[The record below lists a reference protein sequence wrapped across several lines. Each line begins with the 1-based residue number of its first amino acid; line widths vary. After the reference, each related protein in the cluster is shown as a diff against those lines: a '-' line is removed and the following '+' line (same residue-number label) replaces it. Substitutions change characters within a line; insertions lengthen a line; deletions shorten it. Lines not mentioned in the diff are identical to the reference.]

1 MADILHKIG
10 CLNTTTDAVAD
21 ALTTVD
27 GLSRWWTNDTTGDAA
42 EGGELQF
49 RFPAGGFDMQVVDV
63 RPGQHVGWQVV
74 DGPEEW
80 VGTTIDWDLRQDGD
94 DTTVLFA
101 HRGWREPVE
110 FMHHCSTKWATFL
123 MSLKA
128 ALEMGKGSPFPNDFR
143 ISLDAD

>member
-49 RFPAGGFDMQVVDV
+49 RFPAGGFDMKVVDV

-94 DTTVLFA
+94 NTTVLFA

-110 FMHHCSTKWATFL
+110 FMHHCSTKWGVYL
-123 MSLKA
+123 LSLKS
-128 ALEMGKGSPFPNDFR
+128 LVEDGQGSPSPDDVK
-143 ISLDAD
+143 IDSWD